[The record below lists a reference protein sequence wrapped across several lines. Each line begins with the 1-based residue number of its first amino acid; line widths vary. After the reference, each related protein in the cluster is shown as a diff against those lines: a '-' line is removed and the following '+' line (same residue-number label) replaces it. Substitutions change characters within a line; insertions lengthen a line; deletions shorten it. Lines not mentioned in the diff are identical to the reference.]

1 MKSPPLTYEAI
12 PHRQYGLPHGASSP
26 MQAALLTQ
34 KHQAQKQ
41 NEAINGIRGGK
52 RTRKTRK
59 TRKRSRTY
67 RRNKRNRRNKPKS
80 MRNHRCV
87 CNCAHCRKCPYR
99 KQSSSRKY
107 KPTQTRKR
115 SPKKSHKG
123 GSKGRIGV
131 PHFIQSANPVSPD
144 GPNEVSGGLNSTYN
158 QGKAN
163 SEYDHMV
170 NAPPKVVDSF

>member
-1 MKSPPLTYEAI
+1 MKSPPLTFEAI

-67 RRNKRNRRNKPKS
+67 RRNRRNRRNRPTS
-80 MRNHRCV
+80 MRTHRCV
-87 CNCAHCRKCPYR
+87 CDCVHCRKCLHR
-99 KQSSSRKY
+99 KQSSRIPKNRKY
-107 KPTQTRKR
+107 KR
-115 SPKKSHKG
+115 SHKKSHKG
-123 GSKGRIGV
+123 GSKGQIIV
-131 PHFIQSANPVSPD
+131 PQFTESANPVSPD
-144 GPNEVSGGLNSTYN
+144 GPNQVSGGLNSTYN

-163 SEYDHMV
+163 SEYDYMV

>member
-52 RTRKTRK
+52 RTRKP
-59 TRKRSRTY
+59 RKRSRTH
-67 RRNKRNRRNKPKS
+67 RRNRHKS
-80 MRNHRCV
+80 MRTRRRTHRCV
-87 CNCAHCRKCPYR
+87 CDCVHCRKCPYR
-99 KQSSSRKY
+99 KQSKARKY

-144 GPNEVSGGLNSTYN
+144 GPNQVSGGLNSTYN

-170 NAPPKVVDSF
+170 NASPKVVDSF